1 MPAAAIC
8 RRTKPRGGYRL
19 AVGLAVPFTF
29 FQPYSMPESIYES
42 LGGEQTLRALVDR
55 FYDLMDSEPEAAGI
69 RALHPEDLTESRN
82 KLFWFLVGWSGGP
95 PMYIERF
102 GHPRLRARHL
112 PFPIGESERDQWL
125 WCMNRALAELITDN
139 FARVQLAHNFAQL
152 ADFMRN
158 KAG

>member
-1 MPAAAIC
+1 M
-8 RRTKPRGGYRL
+8 T
-19 AVGLAVPFTF
+19 
-29 FQPYSMPESIYES
+29 QPQTLFEQI
-42 LGGEQTLRALVDR
+42 GGEAVIRRLVDR
-55 FYDLMDSEPEAAGI
+55 FYDVMDSQPEAAGI
-69 RALHPEDLTESRN
+69 RALHPADLTESRN

-125 WCMNRALAELITDN
+125 WCMNQALEETISDGLARTQLSRN
-139 FARVQLAHNFAQL
+139 FMQL

>member
-1 MPAAAIC
+1 MFLVLFVVSK
-8 RRTKPRGGYRL
+8 R
-19 AVGLAVPFTF
+19 
-29 FQPYSMPESIYES
+29 FQMSQTLYEQV
-42 LGGEQTLRALVDR
+42 GGETVIRKLVDR
-55 FYDLMDSEPEAAGI
+55 FYDLMDSQSEAAGI
-69 RALHPEDLTESRN
+69 RALHPESLEESRN

-125 WCMNRALAELITDN
+125 MCMNRALDEVIVDPLMRQQ
-139 FARVQLAHNFAQL
+139 FKHSFAQI

-158 KAG
+158 QAV

>member
-1 MPAAAIC
+1 MAQ
-8 RRTKPRGGYRL
+8 TL
-19 AVGLAVPFTF
+19 
-29 FQPYSMPESIYES
+29 YEQM
-42 LGGEQTLRALVDR
+42 GGETVTRKLVDR
-55 FYDLMDSEPEAAGI
+55 FYDLMDTKLEAVGI
-69 RALHPEDLTESRN
+69 RALHPMDLTESRN

-125 WCMNRALAELITDN
+125 ICMNQALEEVVTDGLL
-139 FARVQLAHNFAQL
+139 RQQLSYNFAQL

-158 KAG
+158 KVG

>member
-1 MPAAAIC
+1 MNQ
-8 RRTKPRGGYRL
+8 TL
-19 AVGLAVPFTF
+19 
-29 FQPYSMPESIYES
+29 YEQI
-42 LGGEQTLRALVDR
+42 GGEVVIRKLVDR
-55 FYDLMDSEPEAAGI
+55 FYDLMDSQPEAAGI

-102 GHPRLRARHL
+102 GHPRLRARHI

-125 WCMNRALAELITDN
+125 WCMNQALEETITDGL
-139 FARVQLAHNFAQL
+139 ARVQLSRNFAQL

-158 KAG
+158 KTD

>member
-1 MPAAAIC
+1 MQKTI
-8 RRTKPRGGYRL
+8 
-19 AVGLAVPFTF
+19 FE
-29 FQPYSMPESIYES
+29 MI
-42 LGGEQTLRALVDR
+42 GGEQVVRALVDR
-55 FYDLMDSEPEAAGI
+55 FYDLMDTEQEAAGL
-69 RALHPEDLTESRN
+69 RALHPADLTESRN

-125 WCMNRALAELITDN
+125 WCMNRALEETITDGL
-139 FARVQLAHNFAQL
+139 ARVQLSRNFGQL

-158 KAG
+158 KAD